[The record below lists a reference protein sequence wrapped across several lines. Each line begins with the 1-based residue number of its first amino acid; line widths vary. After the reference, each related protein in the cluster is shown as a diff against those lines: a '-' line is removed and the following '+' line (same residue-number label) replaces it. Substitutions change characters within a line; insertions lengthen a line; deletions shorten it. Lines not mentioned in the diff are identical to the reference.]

1 MSCTKQTVED
11 PKQDDTKRSE
21 GWWDLGALSREN
33 KMGGVTRRG
42 TFIHLQR
49 LSSRISTGRD
59 VCRHVKEGILSRP
72 TMRMLWVAVVVFC
85 RRFSCQARSTFL
97 QVMTFQFAKN
107 HLSGLRGGW
116 RDSMVLTQSSAGR
129 SQECGAVI
137 TPLLSPLSSDESW

>member
-1 MSCTKQTVED
+1 MTQKGLKPGS
-11 PKQDDTKRSE
+11 
-21 GWWDLGALSREN
+21 LSREN
-33 KMGGVTRRG
+33 EMGGATRRG

-49 LSSRISTGRD
+49 SLIINHLHWAR
-59 VCRHVKEGILSRP
+59 CRHVKEGILSRA
-72 TMRMLWVAVVVFC
+72 TMRMLWVAVLVFC

-116 RDSMVLTQSSAGR
+116 RNSMVSRQSSAGR

-137 TPLLSPLSSDESW
+137 TVITPLFSALMKAGNNLTAQARAEDWGL